1 MLARVAVLIGL
12 LMLLSGCMSSSR
24 QVPANW
30 QLTLNSAP
38 GANQGAPLKVRVL
51 VLRSDANFQSAD
63 FYSLQSNAS
72 AVLGGDLLDTQ
83 QRFLTRQQPKQTISG
98 NPSLDAHY
106 LGVIAEYANINGKT
120 WRVVVPLPAPTE
132 TNFYKFWQ
140 FSPDALHGHVTA
152 TAAGLHLTANDD

>member
-1 MLARVAVLIGL
+1 M
-12 LMLLSGCMSSSR
+12 
-24 QVPANW
+24 
-30 QLTLNSAP
+30 TLNRDASAD
-38 GANQGAPLKVRVL
+38 AGAPLKVRVL